1 MTTLS
6 PTERGIVSALMA
18 HISRNEEVSLT
29 ELAQECHVAKS
40 TVVKAL
46 QRIGF
51 QGYREFSYSYRISR
65 DMQYGNLLP
74 REVVRGDAEQ
84 VAADLANMLCWCQGK
99 KSLVFL
105 GGRRM
110 GALLANYVSRKLAM
124 FDIFAPASYDYAM
137 VDETQLDFGAA
148 FFFFHHNPTK
158 GFGTSG
164 TGDSMIQT
172 VREHGY
178 RTVVFTDSDDV
189 HAYGGVDVLIRIVG
203 NANPNVDLFAT
214 RTIMVFEEAL
224 HLFAKNRK
232 EDMHDGE

>member
-1 MTTLS
+1 MPGLS
-6 PTERGIVSALMA
+6 STERGIVNTLTT
-18 HISRNEEVSLT
+18 HIARNEEISLT

-51 QGYREFSYSYRISR
+51 HGYREFSYSYRISR
-65 DMQYGNLLP
+65 DMQRGSLLP
-74 REVVRGDAEQ
+74 REVVRGDVERKAAEL
-84 VAADLANMLCWCQGK
+84 ADILQWCRGK

-137 VDETQLDFGAA
+137 VDETQLPFGAA
-148 FFFFHHNPTK
+148 FFFFHHNPK
-158 GFGTSG
+158 RGFGTSG
-164 TGDSMIQT
+164 TGESMIQT

-178 RTVVFTDSDDV
+178 RTVVFTDSDDT
-189 HAYGGVDVLIRIVG
+189 HAYRDVDVLIRIVE
-203 NANPNVDLFAT
+203 NADPNIDLFAT
-214 RTIMVFEEAL
+214 RTIMVFEGAL
-224 HLFAKNRK
+224 YLYAKSRNQ
-232 EDMHDGE
+232 EVPDGE